1 MQVIFAECGRE
12 EAQTQLDEMKRA
24 LVSPITGAKQDPPH
38 YSCESPVQSF
48 PRPILNMKAASGST
62 MHFGMN
68 LFIVFES
75 IDFGYSLF
83 LQFVDA
89 GMDANWPAST
99 PSPPLY
105 DSRSTF
111 QVSVSILIST

>member
-1 MQVIFAECGRE
+1 MQVIFTECGRE
-12 EAQTQLDEMKRA
+12 EAQTQLDEMKRV
-24 LVSPITGAKQDPPH
+24 LVSPSTGAKQDPPH
-38 YSCESPVQSF
+38 YSCESSVQSF

-68 LFIVFES
+68 LFLVFES
-75 IDFGYSLF
+75 IDFGYSL
-83 LQFVDA
+83 QFVDA
-89 GMDANWPAST
+89 GMGVNWPVST
-99 PSPPLY
+99 PSPLY